1 MLIDLETD
9 PGEMVNLA
17 KERRHEPRLR
27 EGRRLLRAW
36 HERNG
41 VALDQGY
48 LAG

>member
-1 MLIDLETD
+1 MIDLKTD

-17 KERRHEPRLR
+17 KDRRHELRLR
-27 EGRRLLRAW
+27 DGRRLLRAW

-48 LAG
+48 LVG